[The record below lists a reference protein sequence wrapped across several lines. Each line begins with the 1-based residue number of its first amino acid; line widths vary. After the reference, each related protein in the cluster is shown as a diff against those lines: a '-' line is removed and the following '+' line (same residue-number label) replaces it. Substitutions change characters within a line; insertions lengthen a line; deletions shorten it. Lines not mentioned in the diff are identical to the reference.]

1 MSRARRLN
9 NPGNIRITTPRTPWQ
24 ERVPTEHMTD
34 TQFEQF
40 TGPEWGTR
48 ALARTLITYQDKH
61 NLRTIGAI
69 LNRWAPPKGQDNDGQ
84 AYEQNTAAYIRH
96 VEQLTG
102 FDADQI
108 LDLHTWAHLRPLVG
122 AIAHHESGF
131 AWDDDILDQGVILA
145 GVRPAERPLLQTKT
159 GAGIAIAGIGSVLQ
173 STDIAETASQ
183 IAPLAKHSAVIA
195 GIVVAVIV
203 IGLGLALYGRWHSKR
218 RTGV

>member
-24 ERVPTEHMTD
+24 ERVPAEHMTD

-61 NLRTIGAI
+61 NLRTIESI
-69 LNRWAPPKGQDNDGQ
+69 INRWAPPKGQDNNGN
-84 AYEQNTAAYIRH
+84 AYEQPTDAYISH
-96 VEQLTG
+96 VSRLTG
-102 FDADQI
+102 FARDEV
-108 LDLHTWAHLRPLVG
+108 LDLQTWAHLRPLVG

-131 AWDDDILDQGVILA
+131 AWDSDVLDQGVILA
-145 GVRPAERPLLQTKT
+145 GVKPPERPMMQTKT

-173 STDIAETASQ
+173 STDIAETATQ
-183 IAPLAKHSAVIA
+183 IAPLARHSAVIA

-203 IGLGLALYGRWHSKR
+203 FGLGLALYGRWHAKR